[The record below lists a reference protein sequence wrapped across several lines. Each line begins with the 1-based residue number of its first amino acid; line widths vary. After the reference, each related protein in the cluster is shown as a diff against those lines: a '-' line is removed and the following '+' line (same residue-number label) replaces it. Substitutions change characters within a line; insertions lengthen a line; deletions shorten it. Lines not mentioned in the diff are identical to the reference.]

1 MGYCQGFNV
10 IAALILQVMDRN
22 EEDALK
28 VMVYVIDHVLPTN
41 YFANNL
47 RALSVDMAV
56 LRDLMR
62 EKLERLSK
70 HLDSLQAQ
78 ALSQNGSS
86 AMYEPPLINV
96 FTMQWFLTLFATCL
110 PEETVLRVWDSILL
124 EGSEVL
130 LRVAV
135 AIWGKLGERLEDV
148 ETSDDFYSTMGV
160 LVHGVLTGNVID
172 CQMLMQEVY
181 ALAPFPLPGLA
192 ELREQYTYNINPFS
206 DATGD
211 RGQRSTLGRGSSDE
225 EDDIDDLEGIGCLGA
240 LLPFSEFAPGNSTKA
255 LVADAEDLNDIAAAS
270 PGVFATDG
278 YSPLPYTTK
287 QFGSRGRRVHQ
298 EMTYLQRQY
307 ARMRQRQQNAVVV
320 FSEATVQNI
329 QESEKRKSIPAAINH
344 LFVSATKKKIK
355 TARSHFGVKKENETA
370 NTSELL
376 SVGDV
381 VNSKSESKVEVKPN
395 AYEKESMQHLNELFK
410 GDQKEKKETKQL
422 TEEKETP
429 EASAKD
435 LQTERTKETSVR
447 KIPEEKKK
455 QISDEK
461 PAKNVKRTTPSTRK
475 IKHVG
480 LNGEVSSLETEKPA
494 QTRSLLSGLNASSKS
509 AKVTV
514 VESSSLKVTAANS
527 DKPKPVRIV
536 DKNSPAVLDAGAV
549 SFGGTGRVYTRS
561 YHGSGCNSNNSAWL
575 LEEDKRCKYPENF
588 RPFPQRNK
596 QPSRSRIL
604 YGNVSEKGAKRMDA
618 FQGRKETRQGFNN
631 GLAVNGASDSK
642 RS

>member
-1 MGYCQGFNV
+1 M
-10 IAALILQVMDRN
+10 
-22 EEDALK
+22 
-28 VMVYVIDHVLPTN
+28 
-41 YFANNL
+41 
-47 RALSVDMAV
+47 
-56 LRDLMR
+56 
-62 EKLERLSK
+62 
-70 HLDSLQAQ
+70 
-78 ALSQNGSS
+78 
-86 AMYEPPLINV
+86 
-96 FTMQWFLTLFATCL
+96 
-110 PEETVLRVWDSILL
+110 
-124 EGSEVL
+124 
-130 LRVAV
+130 
-135 AIWGKLGERLEDV
+135 
-148 ETSDDFYSTMGV
+148 
-160 LVHGVLTGNVID
+160 
-172 CQMLMQEVY
+172 Y

-211 RGQRSTLGRGSSDE
+211 RGQRSALGRGSSDE
-225 EDDIDDLEGIGCLGA
+225 EDDVDDLEGIGCLGA

-255 LVADAEDLNDIAAAS
+255 LGAGGEDLNDIAAAS

-298 EMTYLQRQY
+298 EMTFLQKQY
-307 ARMRQRQQNAVVV
+307 ARMRQMQQNAVVV

-344 LFVSATKKKIK
+344 LFVSATKKKTK
-355 TARSHFGVKKENETA
+355 TARSHFGVKKENETNA
-370 NTSELL
+370 SERL

-381 VNSKSESKVEVKPN
+381 VSSKTETKVEVKPN

-422 TEEKETP
+422 SEEEKAP
-429 EASAKD
+429 EASEKRVKTD
-435 LQTERTKETSVR
+435 RTKEISMK
-447 KIPEEKKK
+447 KIPEEKKE
-455 QISDEK
+455 QISEEK
-461 PAKNVKRTTPSTRK
+461 PAKNVKRTTPNTRK
-475 IKHVG
+475 IQHVG
-480 LNGEVSSLETEKPA
+480 LNGEVSSLETDKPT
-494 QTRSLLSGLNASSKS
+494 QNKPLLSGLNASRKS
-509 AKVTV
+509 TKVTV
-514 VESSSLKVTAANS
+514 VECSSLKVTAANN
-527 DKPKPVRIV
+527 DKPKPVRVV

-561 YHGSGCNSNNSAWL
+561 YHGSGYNSNNSSWL

-604 YGNVSEKGAKRMDA
+604 YGNMSEKGAKRMDA

-631 GLAVNGASDSK
+631 GLAVNSASDSK